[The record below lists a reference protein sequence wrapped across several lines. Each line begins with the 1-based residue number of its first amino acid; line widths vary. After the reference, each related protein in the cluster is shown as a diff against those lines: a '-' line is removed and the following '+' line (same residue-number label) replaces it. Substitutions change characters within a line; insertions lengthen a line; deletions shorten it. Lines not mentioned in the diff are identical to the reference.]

1 MYNFDIDETFASL
14 SAKAGA
20 AGDILD
26 IADITALSEYED
38 ASEDDIREL
47 LSLLGSEGITF
58 RTEGITFDK
67 DRIKQLT
74 NEIRE
79 SCEEERTAAAGRSE
93 DTVRLYFSE
102 IADLEQLDAQTEH
115 ELVLSVLEGDEQ
127 ASEELVEGTLYL
139 PVITALKHLGRGML
153 FLDLVQEGNLVIMTA
168 AQEITDPAVS
178 FSAFCAFRLER
189 LMTELTVSDEQPL
202 TKIPGAIA
210 EDLARLIEEEKKLDS
225 ELDEKEKISALA
237 AALKLDEKRVAGLIG
252 FEKGILNT
260 QNTQNTEEQEDFS
273 PEKTENAADEMLS
286 KQVGEMLSS
295 LSEMEARVISMR
307 FGIGG
312 KGELSYEE
320 IAEKL
325 GITAEEVSELEKQAM
340 LHLGR

>member
-1 MYNFDIDETFASL
+1 MY
-14 SAKAGA
+14 
-20 AGDILD
+20 
-26 IADITALSEYED
+26 
-38 ASEDDIREL
+38 
-47 LSLLGSEGITF
+47 
-58 RTEGITFDK
+58 
-67 DRIKQLT
+67 
-74 NEIRE
+74 
-79 SCEEERTAAAGRSE
+79 
-93 DTVRLYFSE
+93 
-102 IADLEQLDAQTEH
+102 
-115 ELVLSVLEGDEQ
+115 
-127 ASEELVEGTLYL
+127 
-139 PVITALKHLGRGML
+139 
-153 FLDLVQEGNLVIMTA
+153 
-168 AQEITDPAVS
+168 
-178 FSAFCAFRLER
+178 
-189 LMTELTVSDEQPL
+189 
-202 TKIPGAIA
+202 
-210 EDLARLIEEEKKLDS
+210 EEEKKLDS

>member
-1 MYNFDIDETFASL
+1 
-14 SAKAGA
+14 
-20 AGDILD
+20 
-26 IADITALSEYED
+26 
-38 ASEDDIREL
+38 
-47 LSLLGSEGITF
+47 
-58 RTEGITFDK
+58 
-67 DRIKQLT
+67 
-74 NEIRE
+74 
-79 SCEEERTAAAGRSE
+79 
-93 DTVRLYFSE
+93 
-102 IADLEQLDAQTEH
+102 
-115 ELVLSVLEGDEQ
+115 
-127 ASEELVEGTLYL
+127 
-139 PVITALKHLGRGML
+139 
-153 FLDLVQEGNLVIMTA
+153 MTA